1 MRILH
6 VASEVAPWA
15 HTGGLGDVLGALPA
29 AQAAVDGVTRAMV
42 LAPLYRVARAK
53 LGALAPVAAGTLEL
67 GPHRLD
73 VTVLRSAAAP
83 HVAWLDAPALY
94 DRDGLYGPGGR
105 GEFVDNHLRFAAL
118 CRAAIRFGA
127 TIVDG
132 PVDVVH
138 GHDWQGALAT
148 YAARGAGIASALT
161 IHNLAFRGLAPKSA
175 VDDLGLPW
183 RDFTPTGFE
192 FYDQLSMLKAG
203 LTIAD
208 VVTTV
213 SPRYAS
219 EIRYPP
225 ADEGLGGC
233 LRHDVRRLVGILN
246 GIDLEAWDPTRDP
259 ALPAAFSVDDLAGKA
274 TCSAAL
280 RRELGLPAPAGVPLA
295 AIVSRLSW
303 QKGIDLVCAL
313 APRLGDL
320 GVQLVVLGHGDEAI
334 ERRLIELALAFPDSI
349 AVRIG
354 FDLALSRRVYGGAD
368 LFLMPS
374 RFEPCGLG
382 QLYAMR
388 YGAVPVVRAVGG
400 LRDTVQD
407 SFPTVA
413 DDDTGFRFEHADE
426 GGLAWAL
433 GRALTE
439 RRDTPVAFLR
449 RQRAAMRR
457 DSSWGPA
464 AAQTVDEYRRALAA
478 RVRHSGP
485 PDAAASAAPDATGP
499 TPGRE

>member
-29 AQAAVDGVTRAMV
+29 AQARVPGVTSVHV
-42 LAPLYRVARAK
+42 LAPLYRAARGR
-53 LGALAPVAAGTLEL
+53 LGALAPVAAGTVEL
-67 GPHRLD
+67 GPHRLE
-73 VTVLRSAAAP
+73 VAVLRAATAP

-105 GEFVDNHLRFAAL
+105 GEFADNHIRFAAL
-118 CRAAIRFGA
+118 CRAAIQFGA
-127 TIVDG
+127 AIAGG
-132 PVDVVH
+132 PVDLVH
-138 GHDWQGALAT
+138 GHDWQGGLAA
-148 YAARGAGIASALT
+148 YAARGAGVASALT

-203 LTIAD
+203 LTAAD

-246 GIDLEAWDPTRDP
+246 GIDVDAWDPARDP
-259 ALPAAFSVDDLAGKA
+259 ALPARFSIDDLAGKA
-274 TCSAAL
+274 ACRAAI
-280 RRELGLPAPAGVPLA
+280 RHELGLPDAPVPLA

-303 QKGIDLVCAL
+303 QKGLDVVCDL
-313 APRLGDL
+313 APRFAAMGL
-320 GVQLVVLGHGDEAI
+320 QLVVLGHGDEAL
-334 ERRLIELALAFPDSI
+334 ERRLVELALAFPATI

-400 LRDTVQD
+400 LRDTVRD
-407 SFPTVA
+407 SFPRSA

-426 GGLAWAL
+426 AGLAWAL
-433 GRALTE
+433 GRALAEYRDAPVTFA
-439 RRDTPVAFLR
+439 RRR
-449 RQRAAMRR
+449 RAAMER

-464 AAQTVDEYRRALAA
+464 AAQTVAEYQRAVEQ

-485 PDAAASAAPDATGP
+485 LVDAASAAPDAPGP
-499 TPGRE
+499 SAGRE